1 MNDFC
6 RLGIF
11 GPRRKLA
18 NVCMTEL
25 LRRLRAHSAVTA
37 DRVHLVVQPVDDAD
51 DAGWPTVDV
60 LLAYSN
66 DESCLRA
73 LLRFVDRT
81 RPRRIVNDIGAQLGA
96 LKSRVD
102 VINALRVANVNVC
115 ESIVIDHRD
124 AAVGS
129 RVLETAES
137 LALGESVVRKPF
149 VEKPVDESDH
159 NVRVYLPNDAGAL
172 LLFRKSRSEASVL
185 DPQCNRVRRDACY
198 VYQPFIETGGI
209 DIKVYTLG
217 AHRRAFAEARV
228 APTAARAVVRDPV
241 TGKER
246 RSAAELSDAEQAM
259 VVRAARAVGH
269 AACGL
274 DLLRDVRSG
283 ETFVCDVNGWSHVYA
298 DEYFD
303 SAVTF
308 LIEEQCISSS
318 RDISDEWH
326 GPAGEAV
333 SGTGGVDVHDE
344 RRRDVLATDT
354 KRITC
359 ANNDDDV
366 VDDSRGRDI
375 DAN

>member
-1 MNDFC
+1 MTC

-11 GPRRKLA
+11 GPNRKLT

-25 LRRLRAHSAVTA
+25 LRRLHAHSAVIA
-37 DRVHLVVQPVDDAD
+37 DRVRIFVQPVDDAD
-51 DAGWPTVDV
+51 DADWPHVDV

-66 DESCLRA
+66 DERCLSA

-81 RPRRIVNDIGAQLGA
+81 RPRRVVNDIDAQLGV

-102 VINALRVANVNVC
+102 VINALLVANVNVC
-115 ESIVIDHRD
+115 ESIVIDHLD
-124 AAVGS
+124 AAVSS
-129 RVLETAES
+129 RLIETAETLS
-137 LALGESVVRKPF
+137 LGDCVIRKPF
-149 VEKPVDESDH
+149 VEKPVDESNH
-159 NVRVYLPNDAGAL
+159 NVRVYLPNDAGAV
-172 LLFRKSRSEASVL
+172 LLFRKSRSEASAR

-228 APTAARAVVRDPV
+228 APTAAREVERDPA

-246 RSAAELSDAEQAM
+246 RIAAELSDAEQAM
-259 VVRAARAVGH
+259 VVRAAGAVGH

-303 SAVTF
+303 SAVAF
-308 LIEEQCISSS
+308 LIEEQCSSS
-318 RDISDEWH
+318 SSSNDEWN

-333 SGTGGVDVHDE
+333 PCTGGVDVHDE
-344 RRRDVLATDT
+344 RRSDVLAADT
-354 KRITC
+354 ERIASASGDTRP
-359 ANNDDDV
+359 D
-366 VDDSRGRDI
+366 R